1 MSDFDYGATK
11 PDGQHER
18 YPSSVLLNADG
29 KPEFKQ
35 PIRNKYRHVKCGAVT
50 MMRGDDLTFTY
61 ATNPGFYGATF
72 CVGCHTHLPLYEF
85 VWEPDETPMDEIH
98 GEPGKD
104 LRR

>member
-1 MSDFDYGATK
+1 MSNFDYGATK
-11 PDGQHER
+11 ADGQHER

-29 KPEFKQ
+29 KPDFKQ
-35 PIRNKYRHVKCGAVT
+35 PIRNKYRHRTCGAVT
-50 MMRGDDLTFTY
+50 YMRGDDLCFTY

-72 CVGCHTHLPLYEF
+72 CVGCHDHLPIREF
-85 VWEPDETPMDEIH
+85 DWEPDGVPMDQVS